1 MSRSRAQTVQ
11 LYKHEIKKN
20 YDSMGWGLEPPNFP
34 VGTVRQCHKL
44 CGWYHDELNGLTQ
57 WVHDK

>member
-1 MSRSRAQTVQ
+1 
-11 LYKHEIKKN
+11 
-20 YDSMGWGLEPPNFP
+20 MGWGLEPPNFP